1 MEENV
6 ADKEIVTIKDCNGK
20 MGLVKNMAVE
30 FVNKYPNLFTED
42 REFWTDEINK
52 IMVSAIILFNK

>member
-1 MEENV
+1 MNS
-6 ADKEIVTIKDCNGK
+6 KEIITIKDCNGK
-20 MGLVKNMAVE
+20 MGLIKSMAIE

-52 IMVSAIILFNK
+52 IMVSAVILFNK